1 MPRDL
6 VAEDQGRP
14 SMPER
19 PQDQVAIVGMAVNM
33 PGAPNT
39 SRLWEVLEKG
49 LNMVSEVKIS
59 HLRGCRSDLII
70 GTFGSF
76 SGR

>member
-1 MPRDL
+1 MEKGGKSGRSVMPRDL
-6 VAEDQGRP
+6 VTEDQGRP

-19 PQDQVAIVGMAVNM
+19 AQDQVAIVGMAVNM

-49 LNMVSEVKIS
+49 LNMVSEVKKNIAS
-59 HLRGCRSDLII
+59 SWL
-70 GTFGSF
+70 
-76 SGR
+76 